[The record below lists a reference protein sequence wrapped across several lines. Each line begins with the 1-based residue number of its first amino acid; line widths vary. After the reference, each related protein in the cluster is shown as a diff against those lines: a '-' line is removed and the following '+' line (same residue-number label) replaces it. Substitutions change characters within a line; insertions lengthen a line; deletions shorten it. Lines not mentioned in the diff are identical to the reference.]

1 MDSNTK
7 TLLVIW
13 HSRTSASEQAAN
25 AAATAAQALI
35 GDLVVLEDNEHA
47 SRQYAVL
54 VRKASEV
61 TLGELLDSTSYLFCA
76 PENLA
81 SLSGQ
86 MKEFFDSFYYDLLGK
101 IEGRHYS
108 AIIAA
113 GSDGA
118 GALKQL
124 ERICTGWRLNQAV
137 PAIILNTA
145 SSSEE
150 EIRAQKQLSPEQI
163 VRAEEIGST
172 LMALMST

>member
-1 MDSNTK
+1 MGAGRPFITFFRPEIYRDIANKLEVRRTEREQ
-7 TLLVIW
+7 LVERFI
-13 HSRTSASEQAAN
+13 AKLQKN
-25 AAATAAQALI
+25 LNQLN
-35 GDLVVLEDNEHA
+35 V
-47 SRQYAVL
+47 
-54 VRKASEV
+54 KSEV
-61 TLGELLDSTSYLFCA
+61 SGRAKHIYSIYNKMRNK
-76 PENLA
+76 NL
-81 SLSGQ
+81 SSGQ

-101 IEGRHYS
+101 VEGRHYS

-172 LMALMST
+172 LIALMST